1 MIYLHYFILSS
12 SYLFQ
17 KSSLLIIAKITSESV
32 ANLGQGSVKEKKR
45 KWNGAILLSTKF
57 SICDSKFIGGAEGS
71 MMHNMES

>member
-1 MIYLHYFILSS
+1 MPTLFHFVIFIP
-12 SYLFQ
+12 F
-17 KSSLLIIAKITSESV
+17 SEI
-32 ANLGQGSVKEKKR
+32 NLGQGSVKKKK